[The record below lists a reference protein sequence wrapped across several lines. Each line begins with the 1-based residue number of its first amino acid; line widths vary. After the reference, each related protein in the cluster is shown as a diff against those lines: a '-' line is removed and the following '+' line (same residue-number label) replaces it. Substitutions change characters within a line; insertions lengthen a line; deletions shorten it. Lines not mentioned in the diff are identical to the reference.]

1 MSRRMPHE
9 LEERLLQVLGL
20 DVPQPNDD
28 ATDDV
33 WDAWA
38 DLVHVQAMLAGW
50 ASRIGRR
57 GMAWTDEDEDSRA
70 ELRVLTSRLSLV
82 ELMGEDVASAA
93 RAVADGF
100 SDLLSNSK
108 VRPYRQH

>member
-1 MSRRMPHE
+1 MPHE
-9 LEERLLQVLGL
+9 LEERFTQVVGL
-20 DVPQPNDD
+20 DVPQPNSD

-57 GMAWTDEDEDSRA
+57 GMAWTDEDEDSRS
-70 ELRVLTSRLSLV
+70 ELRVMTSRSGLV
-82 ELMGEDVASAA
+82 DLMGEDVASSAC
-93 RAVADGF
+93 AVADGL
-100 SDLLSNSK
+100 SDLLSNRK
-108 VRPYRQH
+108 GRPYRQH

>member
-1 MSRRMPHE
+1 M
-9 LEERLLQVLGL
+9 VGL

-57 GMAWTDEDEDSRA
+57 GMAWTDEDEDSRS
-70 ELRVLTSRLSLV
+70 ELRVVTSRSGLV
-82 ELMGEDVASAA
+82 ELMGEDVASSA
-93 RAVADGF
+93 RAVADGL
-100 SDLLSNSK
+100 SDLLSNRK
-108 VRPYRQH
+108 GRHYRQH